1 MPEPILLLA
10 TNNEHKVT
18 ELRAL
23 LRDCGW
29 RLQTPRERGIALDP
43 AETGAT
49 YAENARLKAEA
60 FSAASGAWTLADDSG
75 LEVDA
80 LGGAPGIHS
89 ARYAGAE
96 TPHEEKIRVLLA
108 AMEQTGDRSRTG
120 RFRAAFVLVAP
131 DGRSWESEGV
141 WEGRIVEA
149 PRGAD
154 GFGYDPIFA
163 GTADGRTAAE
173 LPADEKNRLSHRA
186 RAAAALMPTLQA
198 LAGGGPVNHRDAEA
212 QRVMGE
218 EMRGGETMAGG
229 LSHIDEAGRARMVDV
244 TEKDE
249 TRRVAVARGRVRMEP
264 ETLAL
269 IERGAVAKG
278 NVLTTAQIAGVMAA
292 KRTHELIPMC
302 HPLLLTGIDVSL
314 VPDADASAVEIT
326 ATVRTTG
333 KTGVEMEA
341 LTAVSVA
348 ALTVYDMCKAVD
360 RGMRIEGVRLVEK
373 RGGKSG
379 DVVLE

>member
-1 MPEPILLLA
+1 MDEPVLLLA
-10 TNNEHKVT
+10 TNNEHKVW

-23 LRDCGW
+23 FRESGW
-29 RLQTPRERGIALDP
+29 RIEVPRERGIVLDP
-43 AETGAT
+43 EETGTT
-49 YAENARLKAEA
+49 YAENARQKAEGFA
-60 FSAASGAWTLADDSG
+60 AASGLWSLADDSG

-80 LGGAPGIHS
+80 LDGAPGIHS
-89 ARYAGAE
+89 ARYAGME
-96 TPHEEKIRVLLA
+96 TPHGEKIRALLA
-108 AMEQTGDRSRTG
+108 AMARADDRRRSG

-141 WEGRIVEA
+141 WEGTIADA
-149 PRGAD
+149 PRGAE
-154 GFGYDPIFA
+154 GFGYDPIFL

-173 LPADEKNRLSHRA
+173 LLAEEKNRLSHRA
-186 RAAAALMPTLQA
+186 KAAMALVPTLRR
-198 LAGGGPVNHRDAEA
+198 LAGLPASEEPSTAIDEAES
-212 QRVMGE
+212 R
-218 EMRGGETMAGG
+218 R
-229 LSHIDEAGRARMVDV
+229 LSHVDAAGRARMVDV

-249 TRRVAVARGRVRMEP
+249 TRRVAVARGRITMQP

-269 IERGAVAKG
+269 IEQGAVAKG

-302 HPLLLTGIDVSL
+302 HPLLLTGIDVTL
-314 VPDADASAVEIT
+314 TPDAATASVEIT
-326 ATVRTTG
+326 ASVRTTG

-348 ALTVYDMCKAVD
+348 ALTIYDMCKAVD
-360 RGMRIEGVRLVEK
+360 RGMQIEGVRLVEK

-379 DVVLE
+379 YYVT